1 MKPERNCPRPVSLLR
16 PLSVVALMLP
26 LLFAVASPASAAPA
40 NQASRAHIYLFRG
53 VMNVF
58 SMGMDEIAAE
68 LQKHRIPASV
78 YNHLSWSSVADSA
91 AADYKSG
98 KLRTIILVGHSA
110 GATAVTSAA
119 ERLGQLGV
127 PVKLAIGLDPLTR
140 ATASGRVGR
149 YINFYVGNGAGQ
161 QVGKSAKFSGKL
173 QNINVQN
180 MSDVGHFN
188 IDKHRAVQARVIR
201 EIRSSL

>member
-1 MKPERNCPRPVSLLR
+1 
-16 PLSVVALMLP
+16 
-26 LLFAVASPASAAPA
+26 
-40 NQASRAHIYLFRG
+40 
-53 VMNVF
+53 
-58 SMGMDEIAAE
+58 
-68 LQKHRIPASV
+68 
-78 YNHLSWSSVADSA
+78 LSWSSVADSA

-140 ATASGRVGR
+140 ATASGRVSR